1 MDMSASFAST
11 TIEYTRKYTPIT
23 MSSQVLREQ
32 TSAVRAFVAL
42 VRAHATATRQLNA
55 QLLQDHGLTINDYE
69 VLLRLSRA
77 PDSRMRRVDLAEQVL
92 LTASGITRL
101 LDGLERCGY
110 VERASCASDRRVVY
124 AVLTAS
130 GRDKLREASKS
141 HIAQI
146 EELFSARLDES
157 QQDAFASMLERVA
170 AGDAD
175 LDCAPPEE

>member
-1 MDMSASFAST
+1 M
-11 TIEYTRKYTPIT
+11 R
-23 MSSQVLREQ
+23 V
-32 TSAVRAFVAL
+32 FVAL

-69 VLLRLSRA
+69 VLLRLARA

-101 LDGLERCGY
+101 LDGLERSGF

-124 AVLTAS
+124 AVLTTV
-130 GRDKLREASKS
+130 GRDKLRDASKS
-141 HIAQI
+141 HVAQI

-157 QQDAFASMLERVA
+157 QQGAVASMLERVA
-170 AGDAD
+170 LEDAD
-175 LDCAPPEE
+175 LDCSPPEE